1 MATQQE
7 VDDNINLCRQELAY
21 YGNRVALR
29 SQRGVKPTVHKQ
41 ILFMLL
47 QAYNQIAEAYK
58 DEHLGYAW
66 VSPWGGGDEYGDGNF
81 GDVDWFNDIQQH
93 VNRIGNSFHW
103 LDLS

>member
-1 MATQQE
+1 MATQQQ

-21 YGNRVALR
+21 YGNRLATR
-29 SQRGVKPTVHKQ
+29 SQYGVKPVVHKQ

-47 QAYNQIAEAYK
+47 QAYNQISEAYK
-58 DEHLGYAW
+58 DEWEGYAW
-66 VSPWGGGDEYGDGNF
+66 ASPDAGEEYGTGNF

-93 VNRIGNSFHW
+93 VNKIGNSFHW